1 MSLYDEYLNS
11 RNEAIF
17 NMLNKLG
24 KGEIINLIIK
34 NSSEDYLEAMYEA
47 LRDNNVMG

>member
-1 MSLYDEYLNS
+1 MNLYDEYLTS

-24 KGEIINLIIK
+24 KDEIINLIIK
-34 NSSEDYLEAMYEA
+34 NSSDEYLEAMYEA
-47 LRDNNVMG
+47 LRDNNAMG